1 MENGAHGQP
10 VITAL
15 TFDNEDKEN
24 EDKETILTENL
35 ELFPS
40 KVQPKTKIYTK
51 TSQHFEREHM
61 CLINWRVDEKKMI
74 CCMFW
79 LGHHPLIMQF
89 LSMKMAL
96 M

>member
-1 MENGAHGQP
+1 MAKTNKK
-10 VITAL
+10 T
-15 TFDNEDKEN
+15 D

-61 CLINWRVDEKKMI
+61 CLINWRVDEKKGFVV
-74 CCMFW
+74 CYG
-79 LGHHPLIMQF
+79 LGITR
-89 LSMKMAL
+89 
-96 M
+96 